1 MNKFQ
6 LPVVSGQWLVDSY
19 QILVFGFHT
28 ESLQKKSVMLNLF
41 QHLFLTNSVN
51 QIPKQVRNDT
61 PFFHFCFLCSIIRN
75 CSFWITMI
83 EMLAVRKRPFLSGV
97 KEDTF
102 FSSQKRK
109 YPLKPRCSLN
119 NNKVLSSAC
128 PANCHLSNRK
138 AFVPQTKFSFSAAC
152 LRIVPFK
159 QKVVYLCSL
168 PEFS

>member
-1 MNKFQ
+1 
-6 LPVVSGQWLVDSY
+6 
-19 QILVFGFHT
+19 
-28 ESLQKKSVMLNLF
+28 MLNLF